1 MTAAS
6 MRDTPRTIAIIPA
19 RGGSKRIP
27 RKNIKP
33 FCGVPLLA
41 RTIGLLQSTDL
52 FARIIVSTDD
62 REIADVAFA
71 AGAEVPFMRE
81 AGLADDRTGTTAVIR
96 DTIQRIETESRQCEL
111 VCCVY
116 PAAVLASPET
126 LAECRQLAA
135 TGAYDYVLPV
145 APFRY
150 PVQRGLRLTEDNTC
164 EMLWPENFTRR
175 SQDLEPVYHD
185 AGQFYFGI
193 RAAWLNERPFFGA
206 KSRGVV
212 VLHTQVQDIDTLNDW
227 DRAEAIFAASQLCV
241 KKA

>member
-1 MTAAS
+1 MG
-6 MRDTPRTIAIIPA
+6 DTPRTIAIIPA

-62 REIADVAFA
+62 REIADVALA

-81 AGLADDRTGTTAVIR
+81 AGLADDHTGTTAVVR
-96 DTIQRIETESRQCEL
+96 DTIQQIEAAGARCEI

-126 LAECRQLAA
+126 LAECSQLAA
-135 TGAYDYVLPV
+135 TGEYDYVLPV

-150 PVQRGLRLTEDNTC
+150 PVQRGLRLTEDC
-164 EMLWPENFTRR
+164 VCKMLWPENFTRR
-175 SQDLEPVYHD
+175 SQDLEPMYHD
-185 AGQFYFGI
+185 AGQFYFG
-193 RAAWLNERPFFGA
+193 RRDAWLAERPIFGPA
-206 KSRGVV
+206 SRAVV
-212 VLHTQVQDIDTLNDW
+212 VSHALVQDIDTPEDW
-227 DRAEAIFAASQLCV
+227 ERAEMIFQSLCGATPAPAIS
-241 KKA
+241 